1 MKPDELAFANE
12 QLAGMLKSGL
22 PLEGSLRELTTSM
35 KRGSLRTELEALEW
49 DLSQGTALPMAL
61 DLRDLPPL

>member
-22 PLEGSLRELTTSM
+22 PLEGSLRELTDSM
-35 KRGSLRTELEALEW
+35 KSGSLRTELEALEK
-49 DLSQGTALPMAL
+49 DLAKGKGGAGRRAA
-61 DLRDLPPL
+61 

>member
-22 PLEGSLRELTTSM
+22 PLEGSLRELSASM
-35 KRGSLRTELEALEW
+35 KGGSLRTELVALES
-49 DLSQGTALPMAL
+49 LHLLMSLLEGF
-61 DLRDLPPL
+61 